1 VPARVSV
8 VVPVYNVEQYLE
20 ACLESVA
27 QQTMSDLEVVMVD
40 DGSTDESPGIARSF
54 AERDGRFRLVSQGNA
69 GLGAARN
76 TGAAHASGEF
86 IAFVDS
92 DDVVPRHAYE
102 VLLAAL
108 DETGSDFASGNVE
121 RLTTR
126 GPMKATFLGRTFE
139 RTRLRTHITRSPGL
153 LADRTAWNK
162 LFRRSFWDRHGLRF
176 PVGVYYED
184 TPVTL
189 PAHYLAR
196 SVDMLEQTV
205 YLWRKREGEDLS
217 ITQRRTETKTLRDRV
232 AAVDHVSRFL
242 DEQGLKVSKALY
254 DRSVVGSDLRFF
266 LEVLPIADE
275 DYRRLFLDLTN
286 DFIDRADRW
295 VLDQPLAIDRL
306 KWELVRRRALEELL
320 DVLRFEDEDLR
331 TTPPV
336 REGRHWFGD
345 YPFRREQE
353 MGIPRSVY
361 RLEDELA
368 PVFRLED
375 LRWEGETLRIE
386 GYAYVTMI
394 GAPERGSQDVELV
407 ARPRHS
413 LRRRLRLE
421 TGAVHRPDV
430 TAGSA
435 QEIASLD
442 WAGFVATL
450 DASRLKRRG
459 RWQEGIWDLSAVI
472 RSDSL
477 SRTARRP
484 EEAPLY
490 PVPPAELVLPDGT
503 RLRAA
508 LSPTRALTLEV
519 QHRPS
524 RVTTCVLDEGVL
536 QLEGETLSG
545 GSAPAL
551 RARRRAGAVALEY
564 PAFVDRSMRPP
575 RFVARLPVEDLLG
588 EVDAGAGVEEL
599 SDGIS
604 WDLYLAGRR
613 NRRRLALDEALSES
627 AWTFQGREIRVGSS
641 PDGGTMVT
649 ESASCRPVVT
659 DVSWTRA
666 GSLVLGGRFRG
677 PASDYD
683 LYLSLPNWTESYR
696 RPLTYAAGT
705 GRFEVQLAPARI
717 DSPTGARA
725 LAEGV
730 WHLRVGP
737 RGGSRQQ
744 AVRVAVDRD
753 LLGRMP
759 VSAENDHKRF
769 RFGVANDDWAA
780 LVVERDLTE
789 SERGGIAQRLLRT
802 SVYPGERHRPLR
814 QAVLYSCF
822 GGREYSDS
830 PRAIYEELVR
840 RDAPFEHLWIV
851 RDAAFTVPDTAVP
864 IRHGSREYYEALARA
879 RYVVANDHLP
889 RWFSR
894 RREQRTV
901 QTWHGAPL
909 KRQGY
914 ELADRPKALGA
925 YRRAL
930 TQTAG
935 SWQILLSPAPFAT
948 PILERAFPF
957 ALEIVE
963 SGLPRRDMLLRP
975 DRDRLGESVKRRL
988 GLDGKRVV
996 LYAPTYRDHL
1006 ELRGGERQMPKDLPL
1021 HRADGS
1027 NRGAYRLG
1035 QLLDVAALAS
1045 ALGED
1050 HAVLFRR
1057 HRLTTGAAPE
1067 SALDAA
1073 IDVSGFPDP
1082 TELLLAVDVLV
1093 TDYSSAIFDFAATGR
1108 PMLFFTPDLEA
1119 YRDEIRGFSVDF
1131 AEIVPG
1137 PLLRTTDEVIES
1149 LRDPDAL
1156 GPMFAKRYERFVSA
1170 YCPLDDGGAAGRVV
1184 DAVFRD

>member
-1 VPARVSV
+1 VSARVSV

-20 ACLESVA
+20 ACLESIA

-54 AERDGRFRLVSQGNA
+54 AERDGRFRLVSQANA

-121 RLTTR
+121 RLTSR
-126 GPMKATFLGRTFE
+126 GPTKATFLGRTFE

-162 LFRRSFWDRHGLRF
+162 LFRRSFWDEHGLRF

-266 LEVLPIADE
+266 LDVLPIADE
-275 DYRRLFLDLTN
+275 DFRRLFLDLAN
-286 DFIDRADRW
+286 DFIDRADPW
-295 VLDQPLAIDRL
+295 VLDQSLAIDRL

-320 DVLRFEDEDLR
+320 EALRFEDEDLR
-331 TTPPV
+331 ATPPV

-345 YPFRREQE
+345 YPFRRDQRVR
-353 MGIPRSVY
+353 IPRSVY

-375 LRWEGETLRIE
+375 VRWEGETLRIE
-386 GYAYVTMI
+386 GYAYVSMI
-394 GAPERGSQDVELV
+394 GAPERDSQNVDLV
-407 ARPRHS
+407 ARRRHS
-413 LRRRLRLE
+413 LRGRLHLE
-421 TGAVHRPDV
+421 TIPVHRPDV

-435 QEIASLD
+435 QEIARLD

-450 DASRLKRRG
+450 DASRLERRG
-459 RWQEGIWDLSAVI
+459 GWQEGIWDLSAVI
-472 RSDSL
+472 RSDGL
-477 SRTARRP
+477 VRTARRP

-490 PVPPAELVLPDGT
+490 PPPEAELVLPDGT

-508 LSPTRALTLEV
+508 LSPTRELTLEV
-519 QHRPS
+519 RRRPS
-524 RVTTCVLDEGVL
+524 RVTSCVLDESVL
-536 QLEGETLSG
+536 QLEGETAFSG
-545 GSAPAL
+545 GSAPVL
-551 RARRRAGAVALEY
+551 RAKRRAGATVLEY
-564 PAFVDRSMRPP
+564 PAFVDRSVRPP
-575 RFVARLPVEDLLG
+575 RFVARLPVEDLIG
-588 EVDAGAGVEEL
+588 EVDPGASVEEL
-599 SDGIS
+599 GDGVS

-613 NRRRLALDEALSES
+613 GRRRLALDDALEES
-627 AWTFQGREIRVGSS
+627 AWTVGGREIRVSSS

-649 ESASCRPVVT
+649 ESALCRPVVT
-659 DVSWTRA
+659 DVAWSEA

-683 LYLSLPNWTESYR
+683 LHLSLPTWTESYR
-696 RPLTYAAGT
+696 RPLAYAADA
-705 GRFEVQLAPARI
+705 GRFEVQLAPASI
-717 DSPTGARA
+717 DSPVGQRA

-737 RGGSRQQ
+737 RGGFRHE

-753 LLGRMP
+753 LLGRLP
-759 VSAENDHKRF
+759 LSAGNAHRRF
-769 RFGVANDDWAA
+769 RFGVVNDDSAV
-780 LVVERDLTE
+780 LFVERDLAETE
-789 SERGGIAQRLLRT
+789 LGGVAQRRLRT
-802 SVYPGERHRPLR
+802 SVYSGERRRPFR
-814 QAVLYSCF
+814 EAVLYSCF
-822 GGREYSDS
+822 GGREHSDS
-830 PRAIYEELVR
+830 PRAIHEELVR

-851 RDAAFTVPDTAVP
+851 RDVAFTVPSGAVP

-879 RYVVANDHLP
+879 RYVVANDHWP
-889 RWFSR
+889 RWFDR
-894 RREQRTV
+894 RRGQRTV

-914 ELADRPKALGA
+914 ELAERPKALGA

-930 TQTAG
+930 TQAAG
-935 SWQILLSPAPFAT
+935 SWQFLLSPAPFAT
-948 PILERAFPF
+948 PILEHAFPF
-957 ALEIVE
+957 ADEIVE
-963 SGLPRRDMLLRP
+963 SGLPRTDLLHRP
-975 DRDRLGESVKRRL
+975 DRDRLAESVRRRL

-1006 ELRGGERQMPKDLPL
+1006 EVRGGERQVPRDTSLN
-1021 HRADGS
+1021 RAES
-1027 NRGAYRLG
+1027 RKAYRLG
-1035 QLLDVAALAS
+1035 QLLDLAALAS

-1050 HAVLFRR
+1050 YAVLFRR
-1057 HRLTTGAAPE
+1057 HRLTTGPVPE
-1067 SALDAA
+1067 STLASA

-1082 TELLLAVDVLV
+1082 TELLLAVDILV

-1108 PMLFFTPDLEA
+1108 PMVFFTPDLEA
-1119 YRDEIRGFSVDF
+1119 YRDEIRGFSIDF
-1131 AEIVPG
+1131 EGTVPG
-1137 PLLRTTDEVIES
+1137 PLLRTTDEVIDS

-1156 GPMFAKRYERFVSA
+1156 GRTFAERYERFVSA
-1170 YCPLDDGGAAGRVV
+1170 YCPLDDGGAASRVV
-1184 DAVFRD
+1184 EAVFRD